1 MQEVLNEYHSE
12 KVIRAAG
19 IGKDRAVVEKDV
31 AVNRMEVSSNPVFWS
46 LRVRPCS
53 LPGQGGFRLPRRVDL
68 LRFSGRALTG

>member
-31 AVNRMEVSSNPVFWS
+31 AVNRMEVSSNPALLCS
-46 LRVRPCS
+46 SYETYDNSPDQRVE
-53 LPGQGGFRLPRRVDL
+53 GQVVYPY
-68 LRFSGRALTG
+68 SWT